1 MKNKVAKLNKKQKD
15 QRQKHVVFTI
25 NAIQFARY
33 SYPIG
38 KRLEE
43 QGYKVTYITY
53 CKECVEFFNKR
64 RASYEY
70 IIDGMAQCK
79 LEKPLVEYLEA
90 FEEKYEVPSMNLLLF
105 GDRNHAWFSEEK
117 AKESLVRHFMYW
129 GKFLSENNVDFIL
142 GGTERFINE
151 VPRAVSRRFKTR
163 HLVCKVPPIKGNFV
177 ISEDHMGRWTTLN
190 DYWKE
195 HKNKPLTAAERK
207 QAAAFIDDLIN
218 TKKRSYLCFGKNTI
232 TWQDVMYFFDR
243 LYVNLFTEK
252 RKNPYAN
259 LFHIA
264 WEHLQKVI
272 RKRFVWVLYKKPK
285 EGERYIFYPLHL
297 QNDAQI
303 IVRAPQYSDQVA
315 LIETLSH
322 FVPAGYYLYVK
333 EHPNNV
339 GGMPLDALWRI
350 KRLPNVRLLSVNTHS
365 HTLIEGA
372 DLIITV
378 NSTVGWEGL
387 IYQKPVITLGTAFY
401 DISGLTYNVRDFYQ
415 LAETIKKG
423 IKDSKQNGKN
433 KNKKL
438 TERRELLYRF
448 VHAVLKNIHEGTIV
462 MQGEYWD
469 KYMQDENL
477 EKVTQGIIEELERY

>member
-1 MKNKVAKLNKKQKD
+1 MTNANKKQKH
-15 QRQKHVVFTI
+15 QRKNSRQKHMVFTI

-43 QGYKVTYITY
+43 QGYKITYVTY
-53 CKECVEFFNKR
+53 CRECVTFFEKR
-64 RASYEY
+64 GASYDY
-70 IIDGMAQCK
+70 IIDGMQQFK
-79 LEKPLVEYLEA
+79 LEKPLITYLET

-105 GDRNHAWFSEEK
+105 GDRNHAWFSRKK
-117 AKESLVRHFMYW
+117 AQESLVRHFMYW
-129 GKFLSENNVDFIL
+129 EKFLSEHQVDFIL

-151 VPRAVSRRFKTR
+151 VPRAVSRKFQTK
-163 HLVCKVPPIKGNFV
+163 HLVWKVPPIKGNF
-177 ISEDHMGRWTTLN
+177 IITEDHMGWWTALN
-190 DYWKE
+190 KYWKE
-195 HKNKPLTAAERK
+195 HKDKQLTPAEQK
-207 QAAAFIDDLIN
+207 QTIAFIQEVIEQ
-218 TKKRSYLCFGKNTI
+218 KKRSYLCFGKNTI
-232 TWQDVMYFFDR
+232 TFQDILYFFDR
-243 LYVNLFTEK
+243 LFVNLFVE
-252 RKNPYAN
+252 RSRNPYAN

-272 RKRFVWVLYKKPK
+272 RKRFVWLFYEKSQ
-285 EGERYIFYPLHL
+285 EGEKYVFYPLHL

-322 FVPAGYYLYVK
+322 FIPVGYYLYVK

-339 GGMPLDALWRI
+339 GGMPLGALWRI
-350 KRLPNVRLLSVNTHS
+350 KRIPNVRLLPVNTHS

-387 IYQKPVITLGTAFY
+387 IYQKPVISLGTAFY
-401 DISGLTYNVRDFYQ
+401 DIGGLTYNVRDFYELPQ
-415 LAETIKKG
+415 MMKKAM
-423 IKDSKQNGKN
+423 KESKPDKR
-433 KNKKL
+433 KKEVL
-438 TERRELLYRF
+438 HRF
-448 VHAVLKNIHEGTIV
+448 VHAVLKNIQEGTVV

-469 KYMQDENL
+469 KYIQDENL
-477 EKVTQGIIEELERY
+477 EKVTKGIVKELERYP

>member
-1 MKNKVAKLNKKQKD
+1 MTNANKKQKD
-15 QRQKHVVFTI
+15 QRKNQRQKHIVFTI

-43 QGYKVTYITY
+43 QGYKVTYVTY
-53 CKECVEFFNKR
+53 CRECIEFFKKR
-64 RASYEY
+64 EASCDY
-70 IIDGMAQCK
+70 IIDGMQQFK
-79 LEKPLVEYLEA
+79 LEKPLITYLEA

-105 GDRNHAWFSEEK
+105 GDRNHTWFSRKK
-117 AKESLVRHFMYW
+117 AQESLVRHFLYW
-129 GKFLSENNVDFIL
+129 EKFLSEHQIDFIL

-151 VPRAVSRRFKTR
+151 VPRAVSRKFKTR

-177 ISEDHMGRWTTLN
+177 ITEDHMGWWTTLN
-190 DYWKE
+190 AYWKE
-195 HKNKPLTAAERK
+195 HKNRLLTSAEQK
-207 QAAAFIDDLIN
+207 QAIAFIQEVIEQ
-218 TKKRSYLCFGKNTI
+218 KKRSYLCFGKNTI
-232 TWQDVMYFFDR
+232 TLKDIQYFFNR

-264 WEHLQKVI
+264 WEHFQKVI
-272 RKRFVWVLYKKPK
+272 RKRFVWMMYEKPK
-285 EGERYIFYPLHL
+285 EGEHYVFYPLHL

-322 FVPAGYYLYVK
+322 FIPVGYYLYVK

-339 GGMPLDALWRI
+339 GGMPLDALGRI
-350 KRLPNVRLLSVNTHS
+350 KRLPNVRLLSVDTHS

-387 IYQKPVITLGTAFY
+387 LYQKPVITLGTAFY

-415 LAETIKKG
+415 LAQTMKKAIKEG
-423 IKDSKQNGKN
+423 KQQDKR
-433 KNKKL
+433 KQ
-438 TERRELLYRF
+438 EFLYRF
-448 VHAVLKNIHEGTIV
+448 VHAVLKNIREGTIV

-469 KYMQDENL
+469 TYMQDENL
-477 EKVTQGIIEELERY
+477 EKVTKGIVKELERYNGK